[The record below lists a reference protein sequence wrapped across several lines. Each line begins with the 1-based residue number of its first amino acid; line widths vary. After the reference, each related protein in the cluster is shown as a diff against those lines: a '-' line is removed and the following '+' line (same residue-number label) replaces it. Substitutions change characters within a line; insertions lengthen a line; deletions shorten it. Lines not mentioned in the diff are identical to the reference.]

1 MENHPHAPVGE
12 PLANEARLSG
22 IWPLRALRSQSARL
36 RATGIVLALL
46 TVLAAAAQSWFIH
59 RVAFREERDDLMN
72 LTILL
77 AEYIERTT
85 ETLGQLLVAT
95 GHGVLR
101 SVRHD
106 PEATH
111 ETVMQH
117 VSNIAYIRDVYV
129 LDDEGAL
136 LATSANADTAALREA
151 NDRHLANHRSGP
163 GQMVFVDRPFKNP
176 HDGLWAIRVSRR
188 LEHADGRFA
197 GVVIATLDDQY
208 FGDFFASIDHDPETS
223 VSLLGPDGTLL
234 LRHPHAEEWV
244 GRVLVPSLP
253 DLDVHWRT
261 STRNARAVRTVTARS
276 PIDGKERLV
285 AMRRVEGE
293 PFMVA
298 VAETTTAAIAPV
310 TNAVLVIMA
319 GGGAGAAALLIY
331 FAALARRSAR
341 NEAITRALARS
352 KAQAEQ
358 DREAAVSEEQRKS
371 LFWSSLG
378 HELRSPLNAVIGFS
392 DLLRSN
398 AFGKPSRQQAEYA
411 THINEAGQ
419 HLLAIVN
426 DLMDVAAMEAG
437 RLRMSEAE
445 VDLAA
450 VARGAVAMTLP
461 QAEAAGIAL
470 RCDDGGIAPTLRG
483 DETRLRQ
490 VLINLLSNAVKYSDA
505 GGSVS
510 LTLAAAGDGGV
521 VVRIADTGIGMTA
534 EEIEN
539 ALQPFGRAD
548 NEKARRRSG
557 TGLGLSITKGLVERH
572 DGTFAIES
580 APGHGTTVILTFPP
594 GRILPPETAQAA
606 A

>member
-1 MENHPHAPVGE
+1 MAIEHQPSSAWPVRVLG
-12 PLANEARLSG
+12 
-22 IWPLRALRSQSARL
+22 SQSARL

-46 TVLAAAAQSWFIH
+46 TVLTAAALSWFIH
-59 RVAFREERDDLMN
+59 RVALREERDDLMN
-72 LTILL
+72 LSILL

-95 GHGVLR
+95 GQGILHDLR
-101 SVRHD
+101 YD
-106 PEATH
+106 TEATRDRFI
-111 ETVMQH
+111 QN
-117 VSNIAYIRDVYV
+117 VSKIAYIRDIQV
-129 LDDEGAL
+129 LDHQGTVV
-136 LATSANADTAALREA
+136 ATSAAAGVAGLRDTNE
-151 NDRHLANHRSGP
+151 RHLATHRSGP
-163 GQMVFVDRPFKNP
+163 GEIVFVDRPFKNP
-176 HDGLWAIRVSRR
+176 HDGLWAIRMSRR
-188 LEHADGRFA
+188 LAHPDGSFA
-197 GVVIATLDDQY
+197 GVVIATLDDLH
-208 FGDFFASIDHDPETS
+208 FADFFASIDHHAETS
-223 VSLLGPDGTLL
+223 VSLLGADGTLL
-234 LRHPHAEEWV
+234 LRHPHAETWV
-244 GRVLVPSLP
+244 GKVVLPSLP

-261 STRNARAVRTVTARS
+261 GTTGARSVQTITGRS

-310 TNAVLVIMA
+310 TNAIVVIMA
-319 GGGAGAAALLIY
+319 GGVAGAAALLVY
-331 FAALARRSAR
+331 FTALARRAAR
-341 NEAITRALARS
+341 NEAMTRALARS

-437 RLRMSEAE
+437 RLRMSEGE

-450 VARGAVAMTLP
+450 VARGAAAMVLP

-470 RCDDGGIAPTLRG
+470 RCDDGGIAPMLRG

-490 VLINLLSNAVKYSDA
+490 VLINLLSNAVKYNDT

-510 LTLAAAGDGGV
+510 LTLAPGGDGGV

-534 EEIEN
+534 DEIAN

-572 DGTFAIES
+572 DGDFAIES
-580 APGHGTTVILTFPP
+580 APGRGTTVTLTFPP
-594 GRILPPETAQAA
+594 GRVLPPETAQAA
-606 A
+606 

>member
-1 MENHPHAPVGE
+1 MAIET
-12 PLANEARLSG
+12 RLSG
-22 IWPLRALRSQSARL
+22 IRPFRALLSQSARL

-46 TVLAAAAQSWFIH
+46 TLLAAAAQSWFIH

-95 GHGVLR
+95 GHGVLH
-101 SVRHD
+101 SVRH
-106 PEATH
+106 EAGATH
-111 ETVMQH
+111 EMLMHDVR
-117 VSNIAYIRDVYV
+117 SIAYIRDVHV
-129 LDDEGAL
+129 LDHHGTMLASSAAAGA
-136 LATSANADTAALREA
+136 AALRES
-151 NDRHLANHRSGP
+151 NERHLATHRSGP
-163 GQMVFVDRPFKNP
+163 RQTVYVDRPIKSP

-188 LEHADGRFA
+188 LEDADGSFT
-197 GVVIATLDDQY
+197 GVVIATLDDQH
-208 FGDFFASIDHDPETS
+208 FGDFFASIDHDPDTA

-234 LRHPHAEEWV
+234 LRHPHAEGWV
-244 GRVLVPSLP
+244 GRVLVPTLP

-261 STRNARAVRTVTARS
+261 GTRGARAVRTVTARS

-310 TNAVLVIMA
+310 ANAVLVIMGA
-319 GGGAGAAALLIY
+319 GGAGASALLIY
-331 FAALARRSAR
+331 FAALARRAAR
-341 NEAITRALARS
+341 NEALTRALAQS

-411 THINEAGQ
+411 SHINEAGQ

-437 RLRMSEAE
+437 RLRMSESE

-450 VARGAVAMTLP
+450 VARGAAAMVGP
-461 QAEAAGIAL
+461 QAEAAGVAL
-470 RCDDGGIAPTLRG
+470 GFDDGGIAPTLRG

-505 GGSVS
+505 GGTVS
-510 LTLAAAGDGGV
+510 LTLAAAGDGGIA
-521 VVRIADTGIGMTA
+521 VRVADTGIGMTA
-534 EEIEN
+534 DEVEN

-557 TGLGLSITKGLVERH
+557 TGLGLSISKGLVERH
-572 DGTFAIES
+572 DGTLAIRSE
-580 APGHGTTVILTFPP
+580 PGRGTTVTLTFPP
-594 GRILPPETAQAA
+594 DRVLPPETAQAA
-606 A
+606 E